1 MANDLSPENEKFN
14 QVQVSTG
21 AFASRDAA
29 IDAGIDLLRK
39 HNGPVNSNSM
49 IRVGSQLVARDFTER
64 DEASLD
70 RLGSV
75 NSGQKPSV
83 RSGE

>member
-1 MANDLSPENEKFN
+1 MANDLSPENEKFI

-39 HNGPVNSNSM
+39 HDGLVNRIQES
-49 IRVGSQLVARDFTER
+49 RRQLDAGEFTEY
-64 DEASLD
+64 DEESLKVRFGQLRAKAENTAS
-70 RLGSV
+70 
-75 NSGQKPSV
+75 
-83 RSGE
+83 E